1 MALGFKE
8 KRVLQQEIQT
18 CFDALDQKP
27 DFKEKRSL
35 QKRIT
40 DAFAKLEEKIEAI
53 KNTLLD
59 DLLAGKFIDQGPIQF
74 IATLRRVLATI
85 NDNVAMI
92 IEPVVAYVKKHKK
105 EATGLRANEG
115 MVNESANDNSFD
127 GDAMSDEDV
136 KRLLALLKNTP
147 KGQSLTLN
155 IR

>member
-18 CFDALDQKP
+18 CFDALEQKP
-27 DFKEKRSL
+27 DFKTKRSL

-53 KNTLLD
+53 KSTLLD
-59 DLLAGKFIDQGPIQF
+59 DLLAGKFIDQKPVKF

-85 NDNVAMI
+85 ENKVELVI
-92 IEPVVAYVKKHKK
+92 KPVIAYVKKHKA
-105 EATGLRANEG
+105 EAYGIGSNSE

-127 GDAMSDEDV
+127 SDTMSDEDV

-147 KGQSLTLN
+147 KGQTLTLN